1 MDSKT
6 GNAHSPDKNRADLSI
21 SKIFSAS
28 SFNAAALYSTRAVHF
43 PRAHFI
49 IGSPHYTQPN
59 ISRTSCSQAVHL
71 KLIRSFEIDHAY
83 LDDWKPC
90 RGEVLQAI
98 PEPNNAVDK
107 YAVCVLKD
115 GEVVG
120 HLKRG
125 KRGRFA
131 KTIFYFLEADQHS
144 SCSVIIKADKA
155 VNFGD
160 GEGMQVPCKL
170 RISGQEKF
178 VNILK
183 KELERLEK

>member
-1 MDSKT
+1 MT
-6 GNAHSPDKNRADLSI
+6 GNHAGEKFC
-21 SKIFSAS
+21 KQ
-28 SFNAAALYSTRAVHF
+28 Y
-43 PRAHFI
+43 
-49 IGSPHYTQPN
+49 
-59 ISRTSCSQAVHL
+59 QA
-71 KLIRSFEIDHAY
+71 
-83 LDDWKPC
+83 
-90 RGEVLQAI
+90 
-98 PEPNNAVDK
+98 NNAVDK

-125 KRGRFA
+125 KLGRFA

-155 VNFGD
+155 VNVGD

>member
-1 MDSKT
+1 MQ
-6 GNAHSPDKNRADLSI
+6 P
-21 SKIFSAS
+21 S
-28 SFNAAALYSTRAVHF
+28 S
-43 PRAHFI
+43 
-49 IGSPHYTQPN
+49 
-59 ISRTSCSQAVHL
+59 
-71 KLIRSFEIDHAY
+71 SFEIDSHVKGYHAY

-125 KRGRFA
+125 KLGCFA

-144 SCSVIIKADKA
+144 SCSVIIY
-155 VNFGD
+155 GD

-183 KELERLEK
+183 KQLERLEK

>member
-1 MDSKT
+1 MQ
-6 GNAHSPDKNRADLSI
+6 P
-21 SKIFSAS
+21 S
-28 SFNAAALYSTRAVHF
+28 S
-43 PRAHFI
+43 
-49 IGSPHYTQPN
+49 
-59 ISRTSCSQAVHL
+59 
-71 KLIRSFEIDHAY
+71 SFEIDSHVKGYHAY

-90 RGEVLQAI
+90 WGEVLQAI

-120 HLKRG
+120 HLKSG
-125 KRGRFA
+125 KLGRFA

-144 SCSVIIKADKA
+144 FCSVIIKADKA

-170 RISGQEKF
+170 RISGQKKF
-178 VNILK
+178 VNIL

>member
-1 MDSKT
+1 MTKRETKWIVKPETVIVQIRTEPTCQSVKYL
-6 GNAHSPDKNRADLSI
+6 AHQVSTNIMQP
-21 SKIFSAS
+21 S
-28 SFNAAALYSTRAVHF
+28 S
-43 PRAHFI
+43 
-49 IGSPHYTQPN
+49 
-59 ISRTSCSQAVHL
+59 
-71 KLIRSFEIDHAY
+71 SFEIDSHVKGYHAY

-90 RGEVLQAI
+90 CGEVLQAI

-178 VNILK
+178 LNILK

>member
-1 MDSKT
+1 MQSIFFAHILLLVRHIIHSRISAERHAAEQFILNDSHVK
-6 GNAHSPDKNRADLSI
+6 G
-21 SKIFSAS
+21 
-28 SFNAAALYSTRAVHF
+28 Y
-43 PRAHFI
+43 
-49 IGSPHYTQPN
+49 
-59 ISRTSCSQAVHL
+59 
-71 KLIRSFEIDHAY
+71 HAY

-90 RGEVLQAI
+90 RREVLQAI

-107 YAVCVLKD
+107 YVVCVLKD

-125 KRGRFA
+125 KCGCFA
-131 KTIFYFLEADQHS
+131 KTIFYFLEADQDS
-144 SCSVIIKADKA
+144 SCSMIIKADKA

>member
-1 MDSKT
+1 MQ
-6 GNAHSPDKNRADLSI
+6 P
-21 SKIFSAS
+21 S
-28 SFNAAALYSTRAVHF
+28 S
-43 PRAHFI
+43 
-49 IGSPHYTQPN
+49 
-59 ISRTSCSQAVHL
+59 
-71 KLIRSFEIDHAY
+71 SFEIDSHVKGYHAY

-90 RGEVLQAI
+90 WGEVLQAI

-125 KRGRFA
+125 KLGHFA
-131 KTIFYFLEADQHS
+131 ETIFYFLEADQHS

-183 KELERLEK
+183 ELERLEK

>member
-1 MDSKT
+1 MIK
-6 GNAHSPDKNRADLSI
+6 
-21 SKIFSAS
+21 
-28 SFNAAALYSTRAVHF
+28 
-43 PRAHFI
+43 
-49 IGSPHYTQPN
+49 GSPGTFYYWFTTLYTAEYQPN
-59 ISRTSCSQAVHL
+59 IMQPSS
-71 KLIRSFEIDHAY
+71 SFEIDSHVKGYHAY

-90 RGEVLQAI
+90 WGEVLQAI

-125 KRGRFA
+125 KLGHFA

>member
-1 MDSKT
+1 M
-6 GNAHSPDKNRADLSI
+6 
-21 SKIFSAS
+21 
-28 SFNAAALYSTRAVHF
+28 TRPVHF

-49 IGSPHYTQPN
+49 IGLPNYTQPN
-59 ISRTSCSQAVHL
+59 IS
-71 KLIRSFEIDHAY
+71 SFEIDSHVKGYHTY

-90 RGEVLQAI
+90 GREVLQAI

-107 YAVCVLKD
+107 YAVCALKD
-115 GEVVG
+115 GEVVV

-144 SCSVIIKADKA
+144 SCSVIIKANKT
-155 VNFGD
+155 VYFED

-170 RISGQEKF
+170 RIHGLEKF

-183 KELERLEK
+183 ELERLEK

>member
-1 MDSKT
+1 MQ
-6 GNAHSPDKNRADLSI
+6 P
-21 SKIFSAS
+21 S
-28 SFNAAALYSTRAVHF
+28 S
-43 PRAHFI
+43 
-49 IGSPHYTQPN
+49 
-59 ISRTSCSQAVHL
+59 
-71 KLIRSFEIDHAY
+71 SFEIDSHVKGYHAY

-155 VNFGD
+155 VNFRD
-160 GEGMQVPCKL
+160 GKGMQVSCKL